1 MIAPPLS
8 AADGAATSFRLAPH
22 MSLIRQIWLLLL
34 GTLLLALAGSV
45 AVNVLT
51 TRHTLETQLRLKNSD
66 NAQALALALSQQHGD
81 RQLMSLLMSAQF
93 DTGYYRQIRF
103 ASSDGAVLF
112 EQSASDP
119 RSQAPQWFRALVP
132 IVSEPGRAQVSDG
145 WRALGT
151 VSLVSQAS
159 YAYDALWRSG
169 VDSAL
174 WLAFAGV
181 IGGLVGRVVVRGIR
195 RPLEAT
201 VQQAQ
206 ALMDGGFVTVRE
218 PRMPELARLTRA
230 MNLMVTRLKSLF
242 DSQAAQV
249 EALRRQAHHDPLTQ
263 LANRRHFLRQL
274 DAALDREDGPAMGG
288 IVLLRLRD
296 LAEMNRLHGHEVAD
310 RAILAI
316 AQALQVYP
324 QQAAGCFVGR
334 LNGSDFALCL
344 PAAGVARETALA
356 LAEALQVTLPAFGAG
371 VSVAVGSSEIRRG
384 FSAAQCMSEVDGALA
399 QAESRGAFGVHH
411 SDALGGTA
419 AVHGE
424 SAWRT
429 LIVAALEQRR
439 ARLVEFPVQDRAGRL
454 LHLECPLR
462 LQLREGEAF
471 ETASVWLPHALRGRL
486 TSDTDRAAVALAL
499 AAIDADAQPRCI
511 NIAPVSLLD
520 GGFASAL
527 AGLARAHPEAA
538 RSLWLELAESA
549 ALEHFGLLQ
558 AFGRQVRP
566 YGIRLGLEHAGQR
579 LARIEGLYE
588 AGLDYVKLD
597 GAVTR
602 GLAQDTHAADFV
614 RNTAS
619 LLHALSLQVMAEG
632 VVDAADAEAL
642 WACGVDAITGPL
654 IGPRQPG

>member
-1 MIAPPLS
+1 
-8 AADGAATSFRLAPH
+8 

-51 TRHTLETQLRLKNSD
+51 TRQTLETQLRLKNSD

-81 RQLMSLLMSAQF
+81 RGRMSLLMSAQF
-93 DTGYYRQIRF
+93 DTGYYRQIRY
-103 ASSDGAVLF
+103 ASGDGGVLF
-112 EQSASDP
+112 ERSASDQ
-119 RSQAPQWFRALVP
+119 RSQAPHWFQSLVP
-132 IVSEPGRAQVSDG
+132 IDSAPGRALVSDG
-145 WRALGT
+145 WRALGAVT
-151 VSLVSQAS
+151 VVSHAS
-159 YAYDALWRSG
+159 YAYDDLWRSSLE
-169 VDSAL
+169 SAL

-181 IGGLVGRVVVRGIR
+181 VGGLVGLVVVRGIR
-195 RPLEAT
+195 KPLDAA

-206 ALMDGGFVTVRE
+206 ALMDGGFVTVPE
-218 PRMPELARLTRA
+218 PRMPELGRLTRA

-324 QQAAGCFVGR
+324 QQVAGCFVGR

-371 VSVAVGSSEIRRG
+371 VGVAVGSSEIRRG
-384 FSAAQCMSEVDGALA
+384 FSAAQCMSEVDAALA
-399 QAESRGAFGVHH
+399 QAESLGPFGVHH
-411 SDALGGTA
+411 SDALRATT

-424 SAWRT
+424 SAWRG
-429 LIVAALEQRR
+429 LILGALEQGR
-439 ARLVEFPVQDRAGRL
+439 ARLVEFPVQDQGGAL

-462 LQLREGEAF
+462 LQLREGEVF
-471 ETASVWLPHALRGRL
+471 ESASVWLPHALRGRL
-486 TSDTDRAAVALAL
+486 TAETDRTAVALAL
-499 AAIDADAQPRCI
+499 AAIEADALPRCV
-511 NIAPVSLLD
+511 NIAPLSLLD
-520 GGFASAL
+520 GGFAAAL
-527 AGLARAHPEAA
+527 GTLARAHANAA
-538 RSLWLELAESA
+538 RQLSLELAESA
-549 ALEHFGLLQ
+549 ALDNFALLQ
-558 AFGRQVRP
+558 DFGRQLRP
-566 YGIRLGLEHAGQR
+566 YGVRLGLEHAGQR
-579 LARIEGLYE
+579 LARIEGLFE

-614 RNTAS
+614 RTTAG

-632 VVDAADAEAL
+632 VADATDANAL
-642 WACGVDAITGPL
+642 WACGIDGITGPL
-654 IGPRQPG
+654 IGPRRVE